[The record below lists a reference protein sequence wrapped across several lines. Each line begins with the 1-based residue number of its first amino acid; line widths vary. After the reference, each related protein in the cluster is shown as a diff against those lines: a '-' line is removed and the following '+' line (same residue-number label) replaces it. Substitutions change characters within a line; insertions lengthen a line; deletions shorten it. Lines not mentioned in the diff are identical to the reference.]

1 MITCP
6 QCFHT
11 AGDLALV
18 CPACNGLIH
27 ARALEEIASRA
38 KTAEAGGDPEAL
50 MLWQR
55 ALQLLPPGTRQ
66 HAAILERVAALQNG
80 AGTTK
85 GPAGPGAGTWLARL
99 GPLGLILW
107 KFKTIGLLV
116 LTKGKLL
123 LLGLTKLS
131 TFSSMLLSLGVYWQ
145 IYGWKFAL
153 GIILSIYIHEMGH
166 VAELRKYG
174 IPATAPMFIP
184 GFGALIRSQMA
195 PTLAAEARVGL
206 AGPIWGTAAAIG
218 CWLIFVFTGAPFWGV
233 IARWGAWINLFNLI
247 PVWQLDGSH
256 AFKAMTRQH
265 RIIAI
270 LAAAGMWAV
279 SEDMVLLGIAG
290 VGVYRLFTRDDA
302 KEPDQPVLLWWC
314 GLVVVLGLLAKY
326 AAPAAEVA
334 STSSM

>member
-1 MITCP
+1 MIACP
-6 QCFHT
+6 QCLHM

-18 CPACNGLIH
+18 CPACNALIH
-27 ARALEEIASRA
+27 GVVLEELANRA
-38 KTAEAGGDPEAL
+38 KAAEGTGDPEAL
-50 MLWQR
+50 LLWQR
-55 ALQLLPPGTRQ
+55 ALQLLPPGTTQYATIQGR
-66 HAAILERVAALQNG
+66 IAALQKETG
-80 AGTTK
+80 KAK
-85 GPAGPGAGTWLARL
+85 GPGGPVAGTWLARL

-107 KFKTIGLLV
+107 KFKTIGLIL

-131 TFSSMLLSLGVYWQ
+131 TLSSMLLSLGVYWQ

-153 GIILSIYIHEMGH
+153 GLILSIYIHEMGH

-206 AGPIWGTAAAIG
+206 AGPIWGTAAAIA
-218 CWLIFVFTGAPFWGV
+218 CWLMLLLTGVPFWGV
-233 IARWGAWINLFNLI
+233 MARWGAWINLFNLI

-265 RIIAI
+265 RGIAI

-279 SEDMVLLGIAG
+279 SEDMVLLGILG
-290 VGVYRLFTRDDA
+290 VGIFRLFTKDEA
-302 KEPDQPVLLWWC
+302 KEPDLPVLLWWC
-314 GLVVVLGLLAKY
+314 ELVVVLGLLAKI
-326 AAPAAEVA
+326 AMPPVP
-334 STSSM
+334 

>member
-6 QCFHT
+6 QCFHM

-18 CPACNGLIH
+18 CPACNALIH
-27 ARALEEIASRA
+27 ARALEDLARRATIAEGDSD
-38 KTAEAGGDPEAL
+38 TEAVL
-50 MLWQR
+50 LWQQ
-55 ALQLLPPGTRQ
+55 ALQLLPPGTTQ
-66 HAAILERVAALQNG
+66 HATILERVAALQKDP
-80 AGTTK
+80 ARPK
-85 GPAGPGAGTWLARL
+85 GPTGPSAGTWLARL

-107 KFKTIGLLV
+107 KFKTIGLLL
-116 LTKGKLL
+116 LTKGKILL
-123 LLGLTKLS
+123 FGLTKLS
-131 TFSSMLLSLGVYWQ
+131 TFSSMLLSLGIYWQ

-166 VAELRKYG
+166 VAELRKFG

-184 GFGALIRSQMA
+184 GFGALIRSQLA

-218 CWLIFVFTGAPFWGV
+218 CWILSLLTGAPIWGV
-233 IARWGAWINLFNLI
+233 LAHWGAWINMFNLI

-279 SEDMVLLGIAG
+279 SEDLVLLGIAG
-290 VGVYRLFTRDDA
+290 VGVFRLFTKDEA
-302 KEPDQPVLLWWC
+302 QEPDLPILWWWC
-314 GLVVVLGLLAKY
+314 GLIAVLGLLAKI
-326 AAPAAEVA
+326 AMPVA
-334 STSSM
+334 HTATRSM